1 MCLAYPALVVSIEDG
16 AAVVEAA
23 ERRQRIITICLEG
36 DLPVP
41 GEWLLVQSGLA
52 LAKLS
57 EQERNELS
65 R

>member
-1 MCLAYPALVVSIEDG
+1 M
-16 AAVVEAA
+16 VEAA